1 MAETYSSPKSNNGSD
16 VKRNRLL
23 VAALLAALGAL
34 ACVALLMVNLMGYGV
49 CFYTHTG
56 NKDVI
61 LGAGIGVMH
70 FAVGKPFEQWD
81 STPTYTPDLYAMP
94 LPKPTA
100 LLEIGPFELFIEP
113 SPDSIQPARFDL
125 VRSDSH
131 SAFEMP
137 ILLVIAVLGMA
148 AFFGYKRSRNIS

>member
-1 MAETYSSPKSNNGSD
+1 MGETYSSPKSNNGSD

-23 VAALLAALGAL
+23 VAALLTALGAL

-49 CFYTHTG
+49 YFYTHTG

-81 STPTYTPDLYAMP
+81 STPTYTPTSMQCHCQSQ
-94 LPKPTA
+94 LPYWKLVHLNCSLSRVP
-100 LLEIGPFELFIEP
+100 
-113 SPDSIQPARFDL
+113 IQFNPH
-125 VRSDSH
+125 VST
-131 SAFEMP
+131 
-137 ILLVIAVLGMA
+137 
-148 AFFGYKRSRNIS
+148 